1 MIRPPLGLSVEVTD
15 ASGALTQWTAQSN
28 DPENRPRSL
37 TFSSQRM
44 QGFASASVDLARRID
59 RDYVDVHLLDDLK
72 IVGDDGSIAWEGR
85 VTGIPRSVDTSHSLN
100 LQASGWMGH
109 ARDRKFTGIYVDRD
123 LSQWQA
129 GSRTEQ
135 IALAAAGYSNHEPSV
150 VRDLTAPAVRLGFTG
165 TWAAG
170 GLPAGMMLYD
180 AGADNT
186 IGSIYYEWT
195 RGVNVNNGDGNWDW
209 RMYLMSS
216 DNSGAAAFDNTG
228 ALRAAGPGTGT
239 LTATTT
245 TRRFVQAQLT
255 YGVAGGTAGMEYAL
269 DWRNLA
275 VYGKHSL
282 TLRGTAPSG
291 LYASDMLRHIFAT
304 YCPMLDTSGIQDTTY
319 VIPHQVFRD
328 PIDPYDAA
336 LDINK
341 FHLWNLSVW
350 ENRTLHYDSV
360 DLTDYDWDL
369 RQTDPGFSASLQG
382 DTSDGLANGIAVTFT
397 DVASGRQNRL
407 TPDDTTDL
415 ADASVENPA
424 NLHGYRVWTEYTISV
439 PTTTDGATQIGRA
452 ALAEF
457 NAPKAPGSLTI
468 GPYVRDRAGHWQPYW
483 KIRAGDRVAITSS
496 TSLSDRP
503 RLIAEVSHTQSA
515 GGGGSASISVDAPP
529 KKLDAVMDRISTAL
543 AAANLT

>member
-1 MIRPPLGLSVEVTD
+1 MNRPPLGLSVEVTD
-15 ASGALTQWTAQSN
+15 TAGAVTQWQAQDN
-28 DPENRPRSL
+28 DPENRPRGL

-44 QGFASASVDLARRID
+44 QGFASASIDLARRID

-85 VTGIPRSVDTSHSLN
+85 VTAIPRSVDTAHSLN

-109 ARDRKFTGIYVDRD
+109 ARDRKFTGIYIDRD
-123 LSQWQA
+123 LSQWQP

-135 IALAAAGYSNHEPSV
+135 LALVAAGYANHDPSV
-150 VRDLTAPAVRLGFTG
+150 VRDLTTPAVRVGFTG
-165 TWAAG
+165 AWTTG
-170 GLPAGMMLYD
+170 GLPASMMLYD
-180 AGADNT
+180 AGMGNA
-186 IGSIYYEWT
+186 IGSVYYEWT
-195 RGVNVNNGDGNWDW
+195 RGANVNNGDANWDW
-209 RMYLMSS
+209 RMYLMTADYSA
-216 DNSGAAAFDNTG
+216 SGIDNTLG
-228 ALRAAGPGTGT
+228 LRAAGPGSGT
-239 LTATTT
+239 LTATA
-245 TRRFVQAQLT
+245 TRRFCQAQLT

-275 VYGKHSL
+275 VDGDHGL

-291 LYASDMLRHIFAT
+291 LYASDMLRHIFGT
-304 YCPMLDTSGIQDTTY
+304 YCPMLNTAGIQDTSY

-341 FHLWNLSVW
+341 HHLWNLSVW
-350 ENRTLHYDSV
+350 DNRTLYYDPI

-369 RQTDPGFSASLQG
+369 RQTDPGFSAQLQG
-382 DTSDGLANGIAVTFT
+382 DTAADLANGIAVTFT
-397 DVASGRQNRL
+397 DVATGRTNRI

-424 NLHGYRVWTEYTISV
+424 NQQGYRVWTEYQISI
-439 PTTTDGATQIGRA
+439 PTTTDGATQIGRT